1 MQWGRGMS
9 KWHCAIDGRKYGPVS
24 AQELRNWLAEG
35 RLKPTDHVWSEGL
48 ADWVPYNTVEEL
60 NSGIVP
66 QVGGSYVQGAGQVG
80 PQQDNG
86 LAVAGMVLGIVSLVL
101 ICLWPVSL
109 PCAIVGLCLSVVGKN
124 KARETNSGGG
134 MAITGLVLSCVTL
147 ALLVILLV
155 TFLMGISVMG
165 GALRNLP
172 ISR

>member
-1 MQWGRGMS
+1 MS

-24 AQELRNWLAEG
+24 AQELRKWLAEG
-35 RLKPTDHVWSEGL
+35 RLKPADHVWTEGM

-60 NSGIVP
+60 NTGIVP
-66 QVGGSYVQGAGQVG
+66 QAGVGVYVQGPVQIG
-80 PQQDNG
+80 PRQGNG

-101 ICLWPVSL
+101 ICIWFVSL

-147 ALLVILLV
+147 ALLVIILL
-155 TFLMGISVMG
+155 TFLMGIGMMG
-165 GALRNLP
+165 EALRNLP
-172 ISR
+172 RHR